1 MATKKIRVYELARE
15 LGQDTKAM
23 QKVIRGLGLEI
34 KNYMSTL
41 TVDQANK
48 VRSHV
53 RGGKPL
59 PKAAGE
65 TKPAKPKRRRATVIR
80 RTAKGPRPAVLEAEA
95 RAKKAA
101 EEAARAAEAEA
112 QSRPAVRP
120 TIRRRPVVVRSSESE
135 PVKAQSAET
144 APEPA
149 PEAQPADRASSE
161 SVRVQPTPTSES
173 GQQPNQRSA
182 PRTVVTRESFQRKQR
197 SSKPVVGQRIALPAG
212 TRRLPGGLAGRMADK
227 PRSSQKGSQSRQEAQ
242 PEPAAQPEQQSQP
255 QPAAKRAQTSA
266 KASEKSGAKA
276 KDNRRVL
283 RNDAG
288 VIVGVAK
295 QRAEPRIK
303 GFIQL
308 SQMRPRQQV
317 IITDAG
323 DEPRGGRAS
332 ERKKREER
340 IQQQGR
346 RRKMPMRNRKNQGH
360 SPRVA
365 TQEMSEAKKRIR
377 VDEAIMVA
385 DLAHQMGKKAGAI
398 MRVLWG
404 MGLRGLTIN
413 HAVDIETAELVAGEF
428 GYTVENVTFQE
439 EAITG
444 AAEKGTG
451 EPRAPVVTMMGHV
464 DHGKTSL
471 LDKIRSSRVADGES
485 GGITQHIG
493 AYKVN
498 TSKGDVVFLDTP
510 GHQAFSAM
518 RSRGAQVTD
527 VVVLV
532 VAADDGVMPTT
543 VEAIKH
549 AKEAKVT
556 LMVALNKVDKPE
568 ANPGRVK
575 QMLMEHGLVGEEF
588 GGETIIVEVSAKTGQ
603 GIEKLL
609 EMLAL
614 QTELLDLRAS
624 REGRAAGIVLEARVD
639 KGRGPIATVL
649 IEAGRLTKGDIV
661 VANEFSGKV
670 RAVLDD
676 RGKVLKQ
683 AGPSTPV
690 EVLGLDGVPAAGDHF
705 NVVESEKAARQL
717 VSHRREQ
724 RRRKET
730 ARVGPSIQDL
740 IARKKTPTLK
750 VVLRADVQGS
760 SEALKESLLEQSTDK
775 VKVEVIF
782 NGVGAITQNDVKMAS
797 AGEAVIIGFNTK
809 PVGKAAQLAE
819 HEKVPIHSY
828 SVIYEAIDKVREL
841 MVGLLEPEYREKD
854 QGEAEVRALFPI
866 PRLGTVAGCR
876 IVKGFV
882 RRDSHIR
889 VVRNGEVIHTGAV
902 QSLRVFKDDVKEV
915 REGFECGIV
924 VDNFTGVEPEDIL
937 QAYEIETIPPS
948 L

>member
-15 LGQDTKAM
+15 LGQETKATE
-23 QKVIRGLGLEI
+23 KVIRGLGLQI

-41 TVDQANK
+41 TVEEANR

-59 PKAAGE
+59 PKTPE
-65 TKPAKPKRRRATVIR
+65 TKPKRRRATVIR

-101 EEAARAAEAEA
+101 EEAARVAEVEA
-112 QSRPAVRP
+112 QVRPVVRP
-120 TIRRRPVVVRSSESE
+120 TIRRRPVLVRDSDAVE
-135 PVKAQSAET
+135 AE
-144 APEPA
+144 EQE
-149 PEAQPADRASSE
+149 PEAMPDEQPVEAEAIE
-161 SVRVQPTPTSES
+161 PVRVQEAHSPDEPGDPKSKPKAS
-173 GQQPNQRSA
+173 
-182 PRTVVTRESFQRKQR
+182 VTRESFQRKQA
-197 SSKPVVGQRIALPAG
+197 SMPAVGQRIELPAG
-212 TRRLPGGLAGRMADK
+212 TRRLPGGLAERMADK
-227 PRSSQKGSQSRQEAQ
+227 PPPRPGRTQQPSRAQPRQEKQ
-242 PEPAAQPEQQSQP
+242 PEARPQQQQTQQQP
-255 QPAAKRAQTSA
+255 QPQRESAAPKPSA
-266 KASEKSGAKA
+266 KSKQREDS
-276 KDNRRVL
+276 RRVV

-346 RRKMPMRNRKNQGH
+346 RRKMPMRNRKSPGH

-428 GYTVENVTFQE
+428 GYTVENVSFQE

-444 AAEKGTG
+444 AAEKGVG

-493 AYKVN
+493 AYKVS
-498 TSKGDVVFLDTP
+498 TEKGDVVFLDTP
-510 GHQAFSAM
+510 GHEAFSAM

-588 GGETIIVEVSAKTGQ
+588 GGETIIVEVSAKSGQ
-603 GIEKLL
+603 GIDKLL

-649 IEAGRLTKGDIV
+649 IEAGRLKKGQIV
-661 VANEFSGKV
+661 VANEYSGKV
-670 RAVLDD
+670 RAILDD
-676 RGKVLKQ
+676 RGKVFRE

-690 EVLGLDGVPAAGDHF
+690 EVLGLDGVPAAGDRF

-750 VVLRADVQGS
+750 IVLRADVQGS
-760 SEALKESLLEQSTDK
+760 SEALRESLLEQSTDK

-809 PVGKAAQLAE
+809 PVGKAAQLAD
-819 HEKVPIHSY
+819 HEKVDIHSF

-841 MVGLLEPEYREKD
+841 MVGLLEPEYREKE

-876 IVKGFV
+876 VVKGHI

-889 VVRNGEVIHTGAV
+889 VVRDGEIIHTGAV
-902 QSLRVFKDDVKEV
+902 YSLRVFKDDVKEV

-924 VDNFTGVEPEDIL
+924 VDNFTEVQPEDIL